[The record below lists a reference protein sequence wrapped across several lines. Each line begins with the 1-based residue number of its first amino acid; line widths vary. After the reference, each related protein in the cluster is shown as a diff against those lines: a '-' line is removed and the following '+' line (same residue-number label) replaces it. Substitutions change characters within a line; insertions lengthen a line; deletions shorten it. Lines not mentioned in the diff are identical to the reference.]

1 MKDIITYI
9 NTHWVIWLFTL
20 MGSALGYVIR
30 RLRQQQKESRAILEG
45 VQSLLRENVVANYNK
60 FRDKGF
66 CPIYAKESLRHVYE
80 AYHNLGG
87 NDVATKL
94 YNTLLVMPEKKEEAS
109 PGEEGGR
116 KGE

>member
-45 VQSLLRENVVANYNK
+45 VQSLLR
-60 FRDKGF
+60 
-66 CPIYAKESLRHVYE
+66 
-80 AYHNLGG
+80 
-87 NDVATKL
+87 
-94 YNTLLVMPEKKEEAS
+94 
-109 PGEEGGR
+109 
-116 KGE
+116 